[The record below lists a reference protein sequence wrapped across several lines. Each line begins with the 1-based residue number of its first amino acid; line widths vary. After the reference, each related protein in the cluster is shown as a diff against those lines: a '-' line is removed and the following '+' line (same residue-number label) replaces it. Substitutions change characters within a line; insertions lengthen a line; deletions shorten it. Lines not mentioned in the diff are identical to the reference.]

1 MLAPPRHGRR
11 ESGLYRGTATLTTGF
26 ASAPVIAY
34 LLTQGALRFRRRYCG
49 SATRLAA
56 TTISGGSANSTT
68 SIAT

>member
-1 MLAPPRHGRR
+1 MTA
-11 ESGLYRGTATLTTGF
+11 YRATAAVTTGF
-26 ASAPVIAY
+26 ASAPVNAS
-34 LLTQGALRFRRRYCG
+34 LLTQGGLRFRRRYCG